1 MRQLTAFTKKELRE
15 SLRTGRMPLLVILSV
30 LFGIMNPLVAKLT
43 PWMMENFAGSLE
55 ESGMVLTEIKVDVFT
70 SWTQFYKNTPI
81 YLIVFIVI
89 ASGILTTEYQKGT
102 LIIILTKGMNRW
114 KPVSYTHLDV
124 YKRQSCSFP
133 QKCLQKDHKQD
144 GGNTQ
149 NDLCEA
155 HQQIVQPIR
164 HKAADTAV
172 YNGSHRG
179 YSSRQYPDIQ
189 GYSSALPYHGVYIPP
204 HGIRAEIM
212 GTAGRQTDFCQ
223 VHVKRISCR

>member
-114 KPVSYTHLDV
+114 KLILS
-124 YKRQSCSFP
+124 
-133 QKCLQKDHKQD
+133 
-144 GGNTQ
+144 
-149 NDLCEA
+149 
-155 HQQIVQPIR
+155 
-164 HKAADTAV
+164 KAF
-172 YNGSHRG
+172 
-179 YSSRQYPDIQ
+179 
-189 GYSSALPYHGVYIPP
+189 SALLLWTVCYWISF
-204 HGIRAEIM
+204 GI
-212 GTAGRQTDFCQ
+212 T
-223 VHVKRISCR
+223 